1 MEFSIPQFIEI
12 APKIVGPL
20 TWRQFLLVGG
30 AAIIIFF
37 LYFIIKHLVLFL
49 VISIFLAGSALT
61 FAFLKIGGRTIVSVF
76 LSFFTFSFSSKL
88 YVWERKRMEP
98 KTIIKKE
105 KVEIKKEEIEKATI
119 LKIGKKSKL
128 GDLSTQIE
136 TRTR

>member
-1 MEFSIPQFIEI
+1 MDFSLPQFIET

-20 TWRQFLLVGG
+20 TWRQFLLIGG

-37 LYFIIKHLVLFL
+37 LFFIIKHLLLFL
-49 VISIFLAGSALT
+49 AISIFLAGLALV
-61 FAFLKIGGRTIVSVF
+61 FAFLKVEGRTIVSV
-76 LSFFTFSFSSKL
+76 LLNLFTFSFSPKL
-88 YVWERKRMEP
+88 YVWEKKRMKP
-98 KTIIKKE
+98 KTILKKE

-119 LKIGKKSKL
+119 LKIGEKSKL